1 MGSRLVVALLL
12 LAAAGCRPGPKYSQF
27 RSPFA
32 DFVCQVP
39 SGWKT
44 IVDST
49 GNDYYQVSF
58 LGPFEPNFYKGVPSL
73 SVRWFRFNQPHKL
86 PDGSYEMY
94 SSAQDF
100 MEQMRRDI
108 YGPDGYYKAGDD
120 KEQQN
125 HMARGEALPDFETIK
140 MQGDLPA
147 AFFVAYH
154 NLAAPA
160 GATYGV
166 VSDDAGHRIV
176 RERHGYVVLPV
187 RSGLYVLTYPAT
199 RGGYEV
205 HKMSFIA
212 LIKTF
217 KLLREGPR

>member
-12 LAAAGCRPGPKYSQF
+12 VVAGCRPAAKYSHF

-32 DFVCQVP
+32 DFVCQIP

-44 IVDST
+44 VVDSD
-49 GNDYYQVSF
+49 GKDYYQVSF
-58 LGPFEPNFYKGVPSL
+58 LGPFEPNFYKGLPSL
-73 SVRWFRFNQPHKL
+73 SIRWYRLNQPHRL
-86 PDGSYEMY
+86 PDGHYEMY

-120 KEQQN
+120 QDQER
-125 HMARGEALPDFETIK
+125 HMGRGEALPDYETIQ

-147 AFFVAYH
+147 VFFVAYH
-154 NLAAPA
+154 NIPAPA

-199 RGGYEV
+199 RNGYLRYKEA
-205 HKMSFIA
+205 FLL
-212 LIKTF
+212 LIKSF
-217 KLLREGPR
+217 RPLREGPK